1 MAFNNDLFQ
10 KYAAAGQAAW
20 DEEHKGLLSVRDE
33 EPEPQQEDAYSR
45 MVREQYGQ
53 RQPQKAA
60 QQTDGATLL
69 DNGLTRGFAGG
80 FIGVPASIASFGAG
94 LAGTDGEIGRKLQ
107 GLANEYGRREKDYS
121 LQDIVND
128 PVEYATDLRSGAL
141 YGIGS
146 GLGSTAALYGITKA
160 AAPVLA
166 AAAPAGAVS
175 MAAKVAQAAGKVP
188 GLKYFAENTPTAE
201 FLRTNVYRAIP
212 EAMGQGGAEYDKL
225 IHNEDG
231 SINPDADRSEARKKM
246 LIDTAINIPLL
257 VGSNAL
263 ESAIGGKFVK
273 DTTGKGIKDT
283 IREGAKALG
292 IEILQNAGEEGAQTT
307 TDEAVEGKTA
317 YSNIIKPWN
326 WSDEALRDAI
336 EGGIGALGQGAAIG
350 GVGRALNTAGNI
362 ADNTQEITANE
373 LPGHLTDAEQQN
385 LNSMRRNR
393 PAQPGTLEA
402 VEEMVTSFEET
413 RDTRWQLN
421 NDSVNVDNLQ
431 DITKAGIGDIA
442 TAFMELTGQPMLITS
457 GTDGAGSLH
466 MDGTYSHGTGYK
478 IDVSGNGLDDPQIRH
493 AFIEYCESRGI
504 TVLDE
509 YEHPSP
515 NSTGGHLDLEFHGY
529 NGAGS
534 VDGYS
539 GIVSQQAAQQNPD
552 IIYPGTNMDP
562 FAAPEETTVINNEA
576 PVQMEQ
582 TIFPER
588 QAAQIQERQEVQ
600 PTADT
605 MDTISD
611 QELESELQQFSRDQ
625 LVDFA
630 KGIQNIKLRHQSGA
644 IDWQT
649 ALNER
654 NALLNR
660 IKNGNVQTVQ
670 NVPQYAA
677 QFQKQLAAMT
687 DAQVADTLK
696 TATSAPARQMI
707 VDELQRRIDRTNAE
721 LRIPGASPAAPVT
734 PMTPIQQELSQAEL
748 RAEAK
753 PNPAFQQLADAYEG
767 DIGALQAE
775 ITEAKGR
782 VQQALQAGEITP
794 EQAQQMAGNLNSLY
808 FKLLPLVQ
816 QARDARPRPYTPPNA
831 QQQARQAAPAQ
842 PQAATTHVQPNLPV
856 LPHQPTRQ
864 EILDRAKAAGIKSA
878 DLSHLMDVARKA
890 AAGDPESVRR
900 FNAYRPEVQQAL
912 NDIFTGNVGENRQQA
927 NTPAAT
933 ETAQASTEQ
942 EAQQRPVEK
951 KAEPKKEETPPEP
964 KVKKGETREQAL
976 DRLLEEQFPDEEEYM
991 EAGMYLIE
999 NPKDP
1004 KRAIIDKKKSII
1016 EELDDP
1022 LQDILNEM
1030 NQGMKQGVVKGRD
1043 AAGYSTGERH
1053 SNNAAWARKWYKEHN
1068 RWPNKMEKYRL
1079 AIDAFIGRNREIL
1092 ADIGYPDPAQA
1103 REFYEHNRQQEDYLN
1118 GLLEQYERLGNITDR
1133 VVAIAKVLN
1142 EAFPIKNQETP
1153 VQKAMRAEM
1162 EMNKK
1167 IDETRHDFEDGKLTK
1182 EQVDARLDEL
1192 DKQIDGLSMPE
1203 SEQRRIRELHDNI
1216 KHAKDIVESKYRAD
1230 HPEIAKAEQ
1239 AAAKKQENE
1248 KYHGFLDDK
1257 NDRDR
1262 GAIIKTLGVEKMF
1275 DGQPMTRKAFIEK
1288 ASNED
1293 QFTPETKTVNGK
1305 KEYRLYDKG
1314 NDGTWYA
1321 ATKAEYD
1328 YYEHL
1333 QQEKA
1338 AQELDKG
1345 SNVTKAAENKKAV
1358 SVETNIANGKKALER
1373 VIETHE
1379 DVENAMYREDVGD
1392 IDFVWGNE
1400 GTKEKDY
1407 ENGYGIAKIIKK
1419 HGKEDAMKIPS
1430 VIATGNVV
1438 KRSENRMTIDSAD
1451 DTGMRVIIRFDWD
1464 GKRRNW
1470 LLTGY
1475 TKNKSQ
1481 SSPVT
1486 DDRRVT
1492 DTASR
1497 TSSAAETTDF
1507 PANTIPQNQQESK
1520 SEASENAQD
1529 NYQRAVDW
1537 MAQNNGG
1544 SVTGLR
1550 LGINVSREEAIDLMN
1565 RMAKDGIISEGGVD
1579 ERRDFIGK
1587 AENKAENQQE
1597 QAEPEALAEKME
1609 NAETEPVAA
1618 SEPEP
1623 AAVNEPEIQNLFP
1636 AEEVPDTMKEK
1647 SASSQGKIVDFGQ
1660 KIGGA
1665 RKDFYEKGE
1674 KTARPKTEKKPD
1686 DGLKERPWLRA
1697 YEFKQ
1702 GEDGQWKVIHK
1713 ASAEARQRAE
1723 KMDSWIMGFNLR
1735 NKRRGVE
1742 SLSFDSLEA
1751 AQKAA
1756 TIDALNEKHRL
1767 SMRGSGENASY
1778 YIARRIGGQGGHWFT
1793 IKTGF
1798 KTEQEAKEYMANHA
1812 EEIMK
1817 IKTSFGEG
1825 DIVKP
1830 EIKGWNDA
1838 RKGKAP
1844 QRLKEN
1850 QNATAKM
1857 FADTFGFRG
1866 VQFGNWEN
1874 QVERQ
1879 SVMNA
1884 AYEGMLDL
1892 ADMLGVEP
1900 KIVSLNGELGLAFGA
1915 RGKGGKNSAAAHYE
1929 PGYTVI
1935 NLTKMSGAGTLAHEW
1950 MHALDHYLMIKG
1962 GAIKNDRNSDGKLT
1976 DASFNRLAS
1985 EEGSYSVKRLNLPEA
2000 LKEAFIK
2007 LNNAIRYKEVVVQ
2020 EDAKDA
2026 REWVNKASEAV
2037 DKKLNEIRAYLAKDR
2052 QYGSKKTAAT
2062 EDQLKQFDEIAAEIA
2077 AADGEV
2083 TWNWQLQDYTSPA
2096 ILKLSALH
2104 KEVTGRALITKNNK
2118 SSSGSALTYHVH
2130 WLQKRRATL
2139 AEALAKTDKV
2149 KQVPTTYYQNA
2160 SDIDQGRS
2168 SVYWATRPEMLA
2180 RAFSS
2185 MIEDTADAREYGS
2198 YFLSYG
2204 SDNRMYWFGK
2214 PFPEGAERE
2223 AINKAFGEFF
2233 TEVQKEIERNKKET
2247 GEIRFSVRA
2256 TDPKYQSGYR
2266 QQHEAAMQAYGED
2279 IKKVTDSITAEVKDA
2294 YPGAKDFK
2302 VDGDNVTFTMPNG
2315 VNLHV
2320 SIKDRII
2327 LNADDEAKARQAHG
2341 LNDSNDIVVEGYSRK
2356 LDDGS
2361 VVVLSAESS
2370 KGTTYHEA
2378 LHTVRDWCLTEKEN
2392 ADLEKYYGKQAAA
2405 QGVSVDEAI
2414 ADGYKEWK
2422 LARAKG
2428 SGTLFGKLYKK
2439 MSDFI
2444 DTVKAIFKG
2453 MTDVHEI
2460 YKKIESGEIWNRD
2473 AQGRFIARAGIQ
2485 AQAGYSN
2492 PESRV
2497 EMPIVDAQPFV
2508 ETEKFHKQVDDRE
2521 AAWRKILEDKELEAV
2536 EWKLPNGHTN
2546 VISRSL
2552 KGGNWQLS
2560 WFDRNGEAFGDTQ
2573 AETPV
2578 EFLDRDSTDFLAD
2591 GKQIVSV
2598 LRASDL
2604 NSDHYSIREKT
2615 MAAAEKLT
2623 KPEPVRYGND
2633 STAFGRVTQKISGAT
2648 EKSAFQKGM
2657 DFFHD
2662 FYFNMFDEDTHAH
2675 ELDKTVEKRTGV
2687 KPTDSKSFYESV
2699 RMAGSLASGHV
2710 TGLIAGNRIHGET
2723 VQSRLRSTTLQEQ
2736 FDPDATLQNMMDII
2750 DPEKMNAKYK
2760 DFLVK
2765 YDLRDWQQALDTY
2778 LAAWRLKEMYN
2789 LSLEEYGDKHRKWRD
2804 KRDKA
2809 RAAGKEFKEPE
2820 PRIYRLPG
2828 NLTISD
2834 VNTTIKAAPPEME
2847 QAAKVYYAFNKN
2859 MTVLLADAGLI
2870 TPKLY
2875 HLLNDKYKRYCPL
2888 MRDFSDTAAADQFI
2902 TSLSK
2907 GGDSVVNVSYALKEI
2922 LESGSKR
2929 NLLSPLES
2937 TIKAAAVICD
2947 KAERN
2952 KVGQM
2957 AVRMAAEH
2965 KLNDLI
2971 WKVDDKKS
2979 ADPKNCIFTVMF
2991 NGEKVAYQ
2999 CVQELYEPIVGCPEP
3014 YTNMLLNTAA
3024 IPARWLRTGS
3034 TISPTFSIR
3043 NAIKDTLFAGASSKN
3058 GFIPIYDTVR
3068 GFMALRNNP
3077 KMKAQFEAM
3086 GVPMY
3091 TFFGNEIAAAKQLK
3105 DLHIKEPETLVQ
3117 WLQEIRKNPWTGS
3130 RKALEKIAELSE
3142 QSTRMGEF
3150 QRAIENGKSLEDA
3163 ARAAR
3168 NVTLDFS
3175 RHGRTGK
3182 YINQV
3187 IPFFNACLQGSDKLY
3202 HLIKE
3207 DPVGTTT
3214 KLAVYI
3220 TLPSVILWTINHDK
3234 DWWRELDPDLKNNN
3248 WFLETSKGIV
3258 RIPKPQEAGVL
3269 FGSGMEALLE
3279 QASRRDPVAMTNW
3292 AWAMFDAI
3300 KPNFI
3305 PTVILPLLENYV
3317 NISFFRMK
3325 PIVSKR
3331 NEKLPGEQQYTGGT
3345 SELSKMIGGSAPV
3358 KAVVKGGYSPS
3369 KIDNF
3374 IRGYTGTMGSLLWQG
3389 VGEATNR
3396 LRGKEDQ
3403 SPAKNWQEMPFV
3415 REFFVNPYSI
3425 SRSVNDFYDLAAE
3438 AEVQHNGYGKKGK
3451 PSAAVVGIRKARTL
3465 IANERKEIQKITGN
3479 KHFTPERKREMIDQ
3493 RQERIKTIA
3502 EKALEKYRDKL

>member
-1 MAFNNDLFQ
+1 M
-10 KYAAAGQAAW
+10 
-20 DEEHKGLLSVRDE
+20 
-33 EPEPQQEDAYSR
+33 
-45 MVREQYGQ
+45 
-53 RQPQKAA
+53 
-60 QQTDGATLL
+60 
-69 DNGLTRGFAGG
+69 
-80 FIGVPASIASFGAG
+80 
-94 LAGTDGEIGRKLQ
+94 
-107 GLANEYGRREKDYS
+107 
-121 LQDIVND
+121 
-128 PVEYATDLRSGAL
+128 
-141 YGIGS
+141 
-146 GLGSTAALYGITKA
+146 
-160 AAPVLA
+160 
-166 AAAPAGAVS
+166 
-175 MAAKVAQAAGKVP
+175 
-188 GLKYFAENTPTAE
+188 
-201 FLRTNVYRAIP
+201 
-212 EAMGQGGAEYDKL
+212 
-225 IHNEDG
+225 
-231 SINPDADRSEARKKM
+231 
-246 LIDTAINIPLL
+246 
-257 VGSNAL
+257 
-263 ESAIGGKFVK
+263 
-273 DTTGKGIKDT
+273 
-283 IREGAKALG
+283 
-292 IEILQNAGEEGAQTT
+292 
-307 TDEAVEGKTA
+307 
-317 YSNIIKPWN
+317 
-326 WSDEALRDAI
+326 
-336 EGGIGALGQGAAIG
+336 
-350 GVGRALNTAGNI
+350 
-362 ADNTQEITANE
+362 
-373 LPGHLTDAEQQN
+373 
-385 LNSMRRNR
+385 
-393 PAQPGTLEA
+393 
-402 VEEMVTSFEET
+402 
-413 RDTRWQLN
+413 
-421 NDSVNVDNLQ
+421 
-431 DITKAGIGDIA
+431 
-442 TAFMELTGQPMLITS
+442 
-457 GTDGAGSLH
+457 
-466 MDGTYSHGTGYK
+466 
-478 IDVSGNGLDDPQIRH
+478 
-493 AFIEYCESRGI
+493 
-504 TVLDE
+504 
-509 YEHPSP
+509 
-515 NSTGGHLDLEFHGY
+515 
-529 NGAGS
+529 
-534 VDGYS
+534 
-539 GIVSQQAAQQNPD
+539 
-552 IIYPGTNMDP
+552 
-562 FAAPEETTVINNEA
+562 
-576 PVQMEQ
+576 
-582 TIFPER
+582 
-588 QAAQIQERQEVQ
+588 
-600 PTADT
+600 
-605 MDTISD
+605 
-611 QELESELQQFSRDQ
+611 
-625 LVDFA
+625 
-630 KGIQNIKLRHQSGA
+630 
-644 IDWQT
+644 
-649 ALNER
+649 
-654 NALLNR
+654 
-660 IKNGNVQTVQ
+660 
-670 NVPQYAA
+670 
-677 QFQKQLAAMT
+677 
-687 DAQVADTLK
+687 
-696 TATSAPARQMI
+696 
-707 VDELQRRIDRTNAE
+707 
-721 LRIPGASPAAPVT
+721 
-734 PMTPIQQELSQAEL
+734 
-748 RAEAK
+748 
-753 PNPAFQQLADAYEG
+753 
-767 DIGALQAE
+767 
-775 ITEAKGR
+775 
-782 VQQALQAGEITP
+782 
-794 EQAQQMAGNLNSLY
+794 
-808 FKLLPLVQ
+808 
-816 QARDARPRPYTPPNA
+816 
-831 QQQARQAAPAQ
+831 
-842 PQAATTHVQPNLPV
+842 
-856 LPHQPTRQ
+856 
-864 EILDRAKAAGIKSA
+864 
-878 DLSHLMDVARKA
+878 
-890 AAGDPESVRR
+890 
-900 FNAYRPEVQQAL
+900 
-912 NDIFTGNVGENRQQA
+912 
-927 NTPAAT
+927 
-933 ETAQASTEQ
+933 
-942 EAQQRPVEK
+942 
-951 KAEPKKEETPPEP
+951 
-964 KVKKGETREQAL
+964 KKGETREQAL

-1030 NQGMKQGVVKGRD
+1030 NQGMKQGVVMGRD

-1338 AQELDKG
+1338 AQEP
-1345 SNVTKAAENKKAV
+1345 AAK
-1358 SVETNIANGKKALER
+1358 
-1373 VIETHE
+1373 
-1379 DVENAMYREDVGD
+1379 
-1392 IDFVWGNE
+1392 
-1400 GTKEKDY
+1400 
-1407 ENGYGIAKIIKK
+1407 
-1419 HGKEDAMKIPS
+1419 P
-1430 VIATGNVV
+1430 VIAGQ
-1438 KRSENRMTIDSAD
+1438 E
-1451 DTGMRVIIRFDWD
+1451 
-1464 GKRRNW
+1464 
-1470 LLTGY
+1470 
-1475 TKNKSQ
+1475 
-1481 SSPVT
+1481 
-1486 DDRRVT
+1486 
-1492 DTASR
+1492 
-1497 TSSAAETTDF
+1497 ETTRSQQAEQTEETKVTEE
-1507 PANTIPQNQQESK
+1507 PATSG
-1520 SEASENAQD
+1520 D
-1529 NYQRAVDW
+1529 NYQRAINW
-1537 MAQNNGG
+1537 FAEHGIG

-1550 LGINVSREEAIDLMN
+1550 YNMNISREEAIQIVN
-1565 RMAKDGIISEGGVD
+1565 RLTEEGIISDGGID
-1579 ERRDFIGK
+1579 EAREFLGNAK
-1587 AENKAENQQE
+1587 AQD
-1597 QAEPEALAEKME
+1597 QAEEAQATEQTKQPQEETPVPGTGTEPQPQIANPAPAAQPAPVPRNEPAAEQQGAANKTTKETTAQATPE
-1609 NAETEPVAA
+1609 ETEPVAA

-2077 AADGEV
+2077 ATDGEV

-2315 VNLHV
+2315 VKLHV

-2327 LNADDEAKARQAHG
+2327 LNAEDEAKARQAHG

-2392 ADLEKYYGKQAAA
+2392 ADLEKYYGKKAAA

-2578 EFLDRDSTDFLAD
+2578 EFLDRDSTDFLAA

-2604 NSDHYSIREKT
+2604 NSDRYSVQQYTSADTSLNQIPSIFKRVQWHQGTTNIDIGGGRFNTATDYMKEQGVNNIVFDSFNRDTEHNRNAFDKIKAKGDTVTVANVLNVIKEGEIRDNVILQAAKALKPDGTAYFGIYEGSGTGEGKATSKGWQNNRKTADYVAEIAKHFNDVSRKGNMIIAKEPVIRQGEKATWSMDTNPENDIRYSIREKAT
-2615 MAAAEKLT
+2615 AAAEKLT

-2648 EKSAFQKGM
+2648 EKSAFQRQ
-2657 DFFHD
+2657 
-2662 FYFNMFDEDTHAH
+2662 NET
-2675 ELDKTVEKRTGV
+2675 
-2687 KPTDSKSFYESV
+2687 KS
-2699 RMAGSLASGHV
+2699 G
-2710 TGLIAGNRIHGET
+2710 
-2723 VQSRLRSTTLQEQ
+2723 
-2736 FDPDATLQNMMDII
+2736 
-2750 DPEKMNAKYK
+2750 
-2760 DFLVK
+2760 
-2765 YDLRDWQQALDTY
+2765 
-2778 LAAWRLKEMYN
+2778 
-2789 LSLEEYGDKHRKWRD
+2789 
-2804 KRDKA
+2804 
-2809 RAAGKEFKEPE
+2809 
-2820 PRIYRLPG
+2820 
-2828 NLTISD
+2828 
-2834 VNTTIKAAPPEME
+2834 
-2847 QAAKVYYAFNKN
+2847 
-2859 MTVLLADAGLI
+2859 
-2870 TPKLY
+2870 
-2875 HLLNDKYKRYCPL
+2875 
-2888 MRDFSDTAAADQFI
+2888 
-2902 TSLSK
+2902 
-2907 GGDSVVNVSYALKEI
+2907 
-2922 LESGSKR
+2922 
-2929 NLLSPLES
+2929 
-2937 TIKAAAVICD
+2937 
-2947 KAERN
+2947 
-2952 KVGQM
+2952 
-2957 AVRMAAEH
+2957 
-2965 KLNDLI
+2965 
-2971 WKVDDKKS
+2971 
-2979 ADPKNCIFTVMF
+2979 
-2991 NGEKVAYQ
+2991 
-2999 CVQELYEPIVGCPEP
+2999 
-3014 YTNMLLNTAA
+3014 
-3024 IPARWLRTGS
+3024 RW
-3034 TISPTFSIR
+3034 P
-3043 NAIKDTLFAGASSKN
+3043 
-3058 GFIPIYDTVR
+3058 
-3068 GFMALRNNP
+3068 
-3077 KMKAQFEAM
+3077 
-3086 GVPMY
+3086 
-3091 TFFGNEIAAAKQLK
+3091 
-3105 DLHIKEPETLVQ
+3105 
-3117 WLQEIRKNPWTGS
+3117 
-3130 RKALEKIAELSE
+3130 
-3142 QSTRMGEF
+3142 
-3150 QRAIENGKSLEDA
+3150 
-3163 ARAAR
+3163 
-3168 NVTLDFS
+3168 
-3175 RHGRTGK
+3175 
-3182 YINQV
+3182 
-3187 IPFFNACLQGSDKLY
+3187 
-3202 HLIKE
+3202 
-3207 DPVGTTT
+3207 
-3214 KLAVYI
+3214 
-3220 TLPSVILWTINHDK
+3220 
-3234 DWWRELDPDLKNNN
+3234 
-3248 WFLETSKGIV
+3248 
-3258 RIPKPQEAGVL
+3258 
-3269 FGSGMEALLE
+3269 
-3279 QASRRDPVAMTNW
+3279 
-3292 AWAMFDAI
+3292 
-3300 KPNFI
+3300 
-3305 PTVILPLLENYV
+3305 
-3317 NISFFRMK
+3317 
-3325 PIVSKR
+3325 
-3331 NEKLPGEQQYTGGT
+3331 
-3345 SELSKMIGGSAPV
+3345 
-3358 KAVVKGGYSPS
+3358 
-3369 KIDNF
+3369 
-3374 IRGYTGTMGSLLWQG
+3374 
-3389 VGEATNR
+3389 
-3396 LRGKEDQ
+3396 
-3403 SPAKNWQEMPFV
+3403 
-3415 REFFVNPYSI
+3415 
-3425 SRSVNDFYDLAAE
+3425 
-3438 AEVQHNGYGKKGK
+3438 
-3451 PSAAVVGIRKARTL
+3451 
-3465 IANERKEIQKITGN
+3465 
-3479 KHFTPERKREMIDQ
+3479 
-3493 RQERIKTIA
+3493 
-3502 EKALEKYRDKL
+3502 